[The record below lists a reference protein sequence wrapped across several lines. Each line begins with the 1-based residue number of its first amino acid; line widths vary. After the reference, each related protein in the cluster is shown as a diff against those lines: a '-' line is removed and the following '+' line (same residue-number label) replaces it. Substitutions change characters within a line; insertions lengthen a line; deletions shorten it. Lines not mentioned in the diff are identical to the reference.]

1 VTAVGVVLGFLV
13 GVFAGWAVVAHSS
26 APQGG
31 ETMVIKVLYCV
42 FLAAL
47 VVLFVG
53 WAETALYPT
62 PQWDIEYPGIEEYE
76 SGPQE
81 PSALKLEGLTPAE
94 RRAQLQQ
101 YEAERKEYE
110 VREAK
115 RARLRTALS
124 KKVDIHDRN
133 VSLISLLVAVAV
145 MALSVGLSAKLPVIS
160 EGLLLG
166 GLFTLIYSIGWSFVR
181 SPKIA
186 VIPVGVG
193 LIVTIAL
200 GYKRFVRPLK
210 G

>member
-1 VTAVGVVLGFLV
+1 MLA
-13 GVFAGWAVVAHSS
+13 GVFPGLVVGAFVGWAAATRSS
-26 APQGG
+26 TLQGG
-31 ETMVIKVLYCV
+31 EGMVIKALYCV
-42 FLAAL
+42 FLGVL
-47 VVLFVG
+47 VVLFVA
-53 WAETALYPT
+53 WAVTALYPI
-62 PQWDIEYPGIEEYE
+62 PQWETEYPGIEEYE

-81 PSALKLEGLTPAE
+81 PSAQQLEGLTPAE
-94 RRAQLQQ
+94 RKAKFQR

-115 RARLRTALS
+115 RARLQTALS
-124 KKVDIHDRN
+124 KKVDRHDRN

-181 SPKIA
+181 TPKIA

-200 GYKRFVRPLK
+200 GYKRFVRPAK
-210 G
+210 S